1 MPFVGTWVTETAYAV
16 LFFMALTLVF
26 VVPFISHQYSRYGRF
41 EGWPAV
47 VSAAMVL
54 YGCALVAFTLFP
66 FPDFAGDYC
75 DAHAN
80 VSHWQLNPFRSFLD
94 LADYAASNGLLA
106 TLTSNVL
113 LQVVMNVVLFVPLG
127 FFLAYRG
134 RRSFGATVLI
144 GLAISLAI
152 ELTQGTGLWGLAPCP
167 YRLADVDDLLTN
179 TAGALLGWFIGR
191 AAIRFLPDPTPV
203 KQPDTDPPGPTRQT
217 IGFFFDVYTYLL
229 IDVVVI
235 ITLGLLGTDLLEQPG
250 WPIALP
256 ATVSLV
262 IFVLIPR
269 LRRDRAGP
277 GTAGVHLAVVHATNT
292 SKPAT
297 LTALVVR
304 WLIVWLPAAVVGVWW
319 LALCIVIDGVT
330 TWRSSDHRPLTLW
343 LARTRQVTLESLH
356 GANRSETREPTP

>member
-1 MPFVGTWVTETAYAV
+1 MTETAYAV

-26 VVPFISHQYSRYGRF
+26 VVPFISHQVSRFGWFR
-41 EGWPAV
+41 GWPAA

-66 FPDFAGDYC
+66 LPDFAGDYC
-75 DAHAN
+75 DAHADVN
-80 VSHWQLNPFRSFLD
+80 HWQLIPFQSLSD
-94 LADYAASNGLLA
+94 IVEYTESNGLLA
-106 TLTSNVL
+106 TLISDVR
-113 LQVVMNVVLFVPLG
+113 LQVIMNVVFFVPLG

-134 RRSFGATVLI
+134 RRSLGATALV
-144 GLAISLAI
+144 GLVISLAI

-179 TAGALLGWFIGR
+179 TAGAMLGWLIGR

-203 KQPDTDPPGPTRQT
+203 KRSDIDPPGPTRQT
-217 IGFFFDVYTYLL
+217 VGFFLDIYTYLL
-229 IDVVVI
+229 FDVIVI
-235 ITLGLLGTDLLEQPG
+235 ITLGLLGFDLLEQPG
-250 WPIALP
+250 WPIVLP

-262 IFVLIPR
+262 MFVLIPR

-277 GTAGVHLAVVHATNT
+277 GIAAVHLAVVHANKT
-292 SKPAT
+292 STPAT
-297 LTALVVR
+297 LTAFVVR

-319 LALCIVIDGVT
+319 LAVCLVIDGVT
-330 TWRSSDHRPLTLW
+330 TWRSSDHRPLTLR
-343 LARTRQVTLESLH
+343 LARTRQVTLESMH

>member
-1 MPFVGTWVTETAYAV
+1 MGTWVTETAYAV

-41 EGWPAV
+41 EGWSAV
-47 VSAAMVL
+47 VSAAVVL

-203 KQPDTDPPGPTRQT
+203 KQPDTDPPGPARQT
-217 IGFFFDVYTYLL
+217 VGFFLDIYTYLL

-235 ITLGLLGTDLLEQPG
+235 VTLGLLGFDLLEQPG
-250 WPIALP
+250 WPIVLP

-277 GTAGVHLAVVHATNT
+277 GIAGVHLAVVHATKT
-292 SKPAT
+292 STPAT
-297 LTALVVR
+297 VTALVVR

-319 LALCIVIDGVT
+319 LALCLVIDGLT
-330 TWRSSDHRPLTLW
+330 TWRSSDHRPLTLR

-356 GANRSETREPTP
+356 GVNRSETREPTP